1 MGFDGEPHWQG
12 CTAPTL
18 TRHTCDVA
26 GQMMVPSSPGGP
38 DMVVCCTA
46 ATGLGRRSTSCTK
59 PACAARWLAGTTL
72 IIIIR
77 RSGVGGLRVQNWE
90 YTLRTIAMCSDHRT
104 FHARTVHE
112 VGCARVKG
120 PESSGRGKDAGSVL

>member
-1 MGFDGEPHWQG
+1 
-12 CTAPTL
+12 
-18 TRHTCDVA
+18 
-26 GQMMVPSSPGGP
+26 
-38 DMVVCCTA
+38 MVVCCTA

-77 RSGVGGLRVQNWE
+77 RSGVGGVRVQNWE